1 MGWRE
6 KAKRAKR
13 LHRPS
18 LKDWTCDGMAW
29 SFPRFVESLNK
40 RPNYEAFIPGTA
52 ETSASGGSGS
62 GGGNSSS
69 ASSGSG
75 GGISSSAGG
84 GIAVPAILD
93 ANTTSVETFQQEYEA
108 RGIPSVIR
116 GIPEKEMWPATR
128 RWTDLERLEND
139 PDLRNRLFKVGE
151 DDDGKSVKM
160 KLKHFMRYLRDNRD
174 DSPLYIFDSAFDEDR
189 GGKQLLKDY
198 KVPSY
203 FDEDLFHLVGERR
216 RPPYRWF
223 LIGPERSGTCVH
235 IDPLGTAAWNT
246 LLYGQK
252 RWVLF
257 PPQVPKHIAKG
268 KGLVRKNEDDEA
280 VHYFDFI
287 LPRIKRRAAASGGT
301 GDYQDFACYEFTQHP
316 GETVYVPYG
325 WWHAVLNVTHTVAIT
340 QNFCSQRNFDIVWTK
355 TRTGR
360 KKMAYKWLCQLDT
373 HYPHLA
379 KRARELNAQSNFVM
393 KYEPEEVKKREEEE
407 DRRRK
412 AKREAKE
419 AKKELKRKAK
429 VSKSKSSYQRADS
442 TSSSR
447 ASSVSGGI
455 VATTTTV
462 DDRDSSKRLKGS
474 SIDVDMGRGKSRA
487 ISPDTVS

>member
-6 KAKRAKR
+6 KADRAKR

-18 LKDWTCDGMAW
+18 LKNWARDGMAW
-29 SFPRFVESLNK
+29 SFPRFVESLKK
-40 RPNYEAFIPGTA
+40 RPNYETFIPGLATDA
-52 ETSASGGSGS
+52 QDSSTCRR
-62 GGGNSSS
+62 SSS
-69 ASSGSG
+69 SGA
-75 GGISSSAGG
+75 IS
-84 GIAVPAILD
+84 VPAILD
-93 ANTTSVETFQQEYEA
+93 ANTTSVETFQQQYEA

-116 GIPEKEMWPATR
+116 GIPEKEGWPATR

-160 KLKHFMRYLRDNRD
+160 KLKHFISYLRDNRD
-174 DSPLYIFDSAFDEDR
+174 CSPLYIFDSAFDEDR
-189 GGKQLLKDY
+189 GGKQLLRDY
-198 KVPSY
+198 AVPSY

-223 LIGPERSGTCVH
+223 LVGPERSGTCVH

-246 LLYGQK
+246 LLHGQK

-268 KGLVRKNEDDEA
+268 KGLTRKNEDDEA

-287 LPRIKRRAAASGGT
+287 LPRIKRRATASGGT
-301 GDYQDFACYEFTQHP
+301 GDYENFACYEFTQNA
-316 GETVYVPYG
+316 GETVYIPYG
-325 WWHAVLNVTHTVAIT
+325 WWHAVLNITHTVGIT

-373 HYPHLA
+373 HHPHLA
-379 KRARELNAQSNFVM
+379 RRARELNAQSNFVM
-393 KYEPEEVKKREEEE
+393 KYEPEEVRKREEEA

-412 AKREAKE
+412 AKKEARE

-429 VSKSKSSYQRADS
+429 LSKSKSSHKRAES
-442 TSSSR
+442 VSSSR
-447 ASSVSGGI
+447 ASSVSDGTSV
-455 VATTTTV
+455 VATTSV
-462 DDRDSSKRLKGS
+462 HDRDSPKRLKG
-474 SIDVDMGRGKSRA
+474 SRA
-487 ISPDTVS
+487 ISPDTTVN

>member
-6 KAKRAKR
+6 KANRAKR

-29 SFPRFVESLNK
+29 SFARFVESLNK
-40 RPNYEAFIPGTA
+40 RPNYEAFIPGAA
-52 ETSASGGSGS
+52 EDGGGS
-62 GGGNSSS
+62 
-69 ASSGSG
+69 
-75 GGISSSAGG
+75 IS
-84 GIAVPAILD
+84 IPAILD
-93 ANTTSVETFQQEYEA
+93 ANTTSVETFQQQYEA

-116 GIPEKEMWPATR
+116 GIPEKEGWPATR
-128 RWTDLERLEND
+128 RWTDLERLESD
-139 PDLRNRLFKVGE
+139 PDLRNRMFKVGE

-189 GGKQLLKDY
+189 GGKKLLRDY

-223 LIGPERSGTCVH
+223 LVGPERSGTCVH

-246 LLYGQK
+246 LLNGQK

-268 KGLVRKNEDDEA
+268 KGLIRKNEDDEA

-301 GDYQDFACYEFTQHP
+301 GDYKNFACYEFTQHA
-316 GETVYVPYG
+316 GETVYIPFG
-325 WWHAVLNVTHTVAIT
+325 WWHAVLNVTHTVGIT

-379 KRARELNAQSNFVM
+379 QRARELNTQSDFVM
-393 KYEPEEVKKREEEE
+393 KYEPEEVRKREEEE
-407 DRRRK
+407 NRRRK
-412 AKREAKE
+412 AKKEAKE

-429 VSKSKSSYQRADS
+429 LSKSKSYKSA
-442 TSSSR
+442 SSSR
-447 ASSVSGGI
+447 ASSVSDGIGI
-455 VATTTTV
+455 VATASV

-474 SIDVDMGRGKSRA
+474 MEMEMGGSSKSRA
-487 ISPDTVS
+487 ISPDTVDSIK

>member
-52 ETSASGGSGS
+52 ETSASGGSA
-62 GGGNSSS
+62 GGNTRSSS
-69 ASSGSG
+69 
-75 GGISSSAGG
+75 G

-116 GIPEKEMWPATR
+116 GIPEKEGWPATR

-139 PDLRNRLFKVGE
+139 PDLRNRMFKVGE

-189 GGKQLLKDY
+189 GGKLLLKDY

-280 VHYFDFI
+280 VHFFDFI

-301 GDYQDFACYEFTQHP
+301 GDYQDFACYEFTQHA

-379 KRARELNAQSNFVM
+379 MRARELNARSNFVM

-429 VSKSKSSYQRADS
+429 LSKSKSSSYQRADS
-442 TSSSR
+442 APSSR

-455 VATTTTV
+455 VATTSV

-474 SIDVDMGRGKSRA
+474 SIEVDMGHGKSRA

>member
-13 LHRPS
+13 LHRPG

-29 SFPRFVESLNK
+29 SFQRFVESLNK
-40 RPNYEAFIPGTA
+40 RPNYEAFIPAATD
-52 ETSASGGSGS
+52 SDSPGSGS
-62 GGGNSSS
+62 
-69 ASSGSG
+69 SG
-75 GGISSSAGG
+75 GVTTSSTVT
-84 GIAVPAILD
+84 VPAVLD
-93 ANTTSVETFQQEYEA
+93 AKTTAVETFQQEYEA

-116 GIPEKEMWPATR
+116 GIPEKEGWPATR
-128 RWTDLERLEND
+128 RWTDLDRLEND
-139 PDLRNRLFKVGE
+139 PDLRNRMFKVGE
-151 DDDGKSVKM
+151 DDDGRSVKM

-174 DSPLYIFDSAFDEDR
+174 DSPLYIFDSAFDENR
-189 GGKQLLKDY
+189 GGRQLLKDY
-198 KVPSY
+198 TVPSY

-223 LIGPERSGTCVH
+223 LVGPERSGTCVH

-246 LLYGQK
+246 LLFGQK

-301 GDYQDFACYEFTQHP
+301 GEYKDFACYEFTQHA
-316 GETVYVPYG
+316 GETVYIPYG
-325 WWHAVLNVTHTVAIT
+325 WWHGVLNVTATVGIT

-393 KYEPEEVKKREEEE
+393 KYEPEEVRKREEEE
-407 DRRRK
+407 VRRRK

-419 AKKELKRKAK
+419 AKRELKRKAK
-429 VSKSKSSYQRADS
+429 LSKSKSYQRADS
-442 TSSSR
+442 TSSCR
-447 ASSVSGGI
+447 SSVSSGI
-455 VATTTTV
+455 VATTSV
-462 DDRDSSKRLKGS
+462 DDRDSPKRLKGS
-474 SIDVDMGRGKSRA
+474 MEMDIGSGKSRA
-487 ISPDTVS
+487 ISPDTVN